1 MRPAFVLA
9 PTSLALLLS
18 FPGAGAFA
26 SGQDAPAVVPTAAPA
41 EAAPAAAPTFEQ
53 GPTDAAIEAK
63 VRERL
68 SRAFTQRTRNLLQ
81 RELVF
86 LGLLE
91 CAAELSRISV
101 SLEPGNPLLW
111 RFALDLASTMVD
123 GDDKAAAFGAEAMAR
138 INELEPDDEVIRL
151 RRLLGAVSSRQ
162 TAESRLEAYQ
172 SLLDP
177 KGIERIGPRVAAR
190 LALDRALLRQR
201 IGDVDGYREDLLR
214 ALDLD
219 RVFPEASEIAAGYFA
234 VSASTPAEHADALR
248 TAVLANPSRPAAALE
263 LASVCM
269 QQGAYAAAAQILA
282 LETRLLETRLPNA
295 EYDALLA
302 DLVLAHWGAGDAE
315 AAYLVVRKR
324 QATLDAVLHAQLE
337 KDGAILDMK
346 RRKEARLPATV
357 TLATNIAALAS
368 AQGVPEAKILV
379 ENTLVSFQTQLQ
391 ALDRFEA
398 GRQEIPRTRLEG
410 AFIQLWLGGDV
421 RQATE
426 WIEQSSAAEPLSDDA
441 KARFDGLIALR
452 SGDAAGAKALLAPV
466 AERDLGARLGL
477 ALAHDALGERKDAAR
492 NLLEIARKSPTT
504 AIGLWSRERLQS
516 MLGKTLELSPGA
528 AEVAAA
534 AALPANFMQFLQGGG
549 GNLLIRVVPRRTEV
563 RTWDP
568 IIFDIV
574 VTNRGNWPLAIGKDG
589 PIRDTATITTALNI
603 AGTRPEASPFTI
615 VQIDRKLRLDPGES
629 VTIPLDMSL
638 TDAATKLRDF
648 ALTGAFASVHTI
660 VNWRTTQRGL
670 EPGPLGL
677 ELESPL
683 VHVEGVRLTKEW
695 VDTSL
700 AELADRTKPVDP
712 ESIAYLAYAVL
723 RAESNDPK
731 LPAEVLE
738 ALKAAPA
745 AIADAARRVS
755 PESRA
760 WLVFACPGSQVAEDA
775 SAGLEA
781 LGGADGPAVLSSKSA
796 CAGLEPI
803 DAVLRAD
810 ESALTRIAWLSLR
823 VRRPEDPVLEAS
835 VKSSDPRVADY
846 ATRTLSWMNDTQAER
861 RRRLNLAP

>member
-1 MRPAFVLA
+1 MRAALVLA

-18 FPGAGAFA
+18 FPGAVGSAM
-26 SGQDAPAVVPTAAPA
+26 GQDAPAAVPPTVPA
-41 EAAPAAAPTFEQ
+41 EAAPAEAPRFVQ
-53 GPTDAAIEAK
+53 GPTDPAIEAV

-68 SRAFTQRTRNLLQ
+68 SRAFAQRTRNLLQ

-111 RFALDLASTMVD
+111 RFALDLASTMAE
-123 GDDKAAAFGAEAMAR
+123 GDPNAAAFGGEALSR

-162 TAESRLEAYQ
+162 TAESRLDAYRT
-172 SLLDP
+172 LLDP
-177 KGIERIGPRVAAR
+177 QGIERIGPRVAAR

-201 IGDVDGYREDLLR
+201 IGDVDGYREDLLQ
-214 ALDLD
+214 AIDLD
-219 RVFPEASEIAAGYFA
+219 PVFPEAAEIAAGYFA
-234 VSASTPAEHADALR
+234 IAASSPVEHADALR
-248 TAVLANPSRPAAALE
+248 TAVVANPSRPAAALE
-263 LASVCM
+263 LASVCI
-269 QQGAYAAAAQILA
+269 QHGAYAAAAEILA
-282 LETRLLETRLPNA
+282 LEARLLETCLPNA

-302 DLVLAHWGAGDAE
+302 DLVLAHWGARDSE
-315 AAYLVVRKR
+315 AAYLVARKR
-324 QATLDAVLHAQLE
+324 QAVLDAVLHAQLE
-337 KDGAILDMK
+337 RDGAILDMK

-357 TLATNIAALAS
+357 TLSTNIAALAS
-368 AQGVPEAKILV
+368 AQGIPEAKILV
-379 ENTLVSFQTQLQ
+379 QNNLVSFQTQLE
-391 ALDRFEA
+391 ALDRFDA
-398 GRQEIPRTRLEG
+398 GRQELPRTRLEG
-410 AFIQLWLGGDV
+410 AFIQLWLDGDL
-421 RQATE
+421 RQATD
-426 WIEQSSAAEPLSDDA
+426 WIEQSSKDEPLSDDA
-441 KARFDGLIALR
+441 KARFDGLVALR
-452 SGDAAGAKALLAPV
+452 SGDAAGAKAVLAPV
-466 AERDLGARLGL
+466 AERDTGARLGL
-477 ALAHDALGERKDAAR
+477 ALAHEALGERKEAAR
-492 NLLEIARKSPTT
+492 HLLEIARKSPDT
-504 AIGLWSRERLQS
+504 AIGLWCRDRLQV
-516 MLGKTLELSPGA
+516 MLGQTLDLAPDAAAVSKA
-528 AEVAAA
+528 AE
-534 AALPANFMQFLQGGG
+534 LPVNFVRFLEGGG

-589 PIRDTATITTALNI
+589 PVRDTATVTSALNI
-603 AGTRPEASPFTI
+603 AGTRPEASPFSI

-638 TDAATKLRDF
+638 TEAATKLRDY

-695 VDTSL
+695 VDEGI
-700 AELADRTKPVDP
+700 ARLADPVKPVDP
-712 ESIAYLAYAVL
+712 ELIAYLAYAVL
-723 RAESNDPK
+723 RAESEEPRI
-731 LPAEVLE
+731 PAEVIE

-745 AIADAARRVS
+745 ALAAAVRRVS

-760 WLVFACPGSQVAEDA
+760 WLVFACPGSQVGEDA

-781 LGGADGPAVLSSKSA
+781 LGGADGPAVMSSRSA
-796 CAGLEPI
+796 CPGLEPL
-803 DAVLRAD
+803 DAVLRSD
-810 ESALTRIAWLSLR
+810 ESAMTRIAWLSLR

-835 VKSSDPRVADY
+835 VKSADPRVSAY